1 MLFQF
6 YVTESDFITY
16 KIPSK
21 VLFRD
26 IGNKNISVKFTYCIF
41 YIVIDTFKSK
51 FMCVYVCG

>member
-16 KIPSK
+16 KIPCK

-26 IGNKNISVKFTYCIF
+26 IGNKNISVKFLTAYFIL
-41 YIVIDTFKSK
+41 
-51 FMCVYVCG
+51 